1 MSLTNDQE
9 KKIEALVERM
19 RSEVEFVD
27 DYCTS
32 NEENPTAYY
41 VGSVG
46 YGGELMHQVE
56 DGIFHARYKL
66 EDQLEPDEVDYLKAL
81 VKGYHPNN
89 PKAREIVNAI
99 SEITNLCFESS
110 YWVNDLEL
118 CSMQLGEIE
127 HQLDDELY
135 TELEALNEDEFKAF
149 CDQVRSYVHYDKLN
163 RYIYVDHGY
172 SRWYL
177 ELDVDKLRDLMKSKP
192 IESFVAL
199 VAASTKKSNKLEV
212 IK

>member
-1 MSLTNDQE
+1 MNLTNDQE
-9 KKIEALVERM
+9 KKIEALVDWM

-27 DYCTS
+27 DYYTS
-32 NEENPTAYY
+32 NEENPTADY
-41 VGSVG
+41 VASVG
-46 YGGELMHQVE
+46 HNGELMHKVE
-56 DGIFHARYKL
+56 DAIFNARYKL

-81 VKGYHPNN
+81 VKGYHHNN
-89 PKAREIVNAI
+89 PKARDIVNAI
-99 SEITNLCFESS
+99 IDITNLCFEPS

-118 CSMQLGEIE
+118 CSMQLGKIE

-135 TELEALNEDEFKAF
+135 TELEALNEDEFKEF
-149 CDQVRSYVHYDKLN
+149 CDQVRSYVHYDKLD
-163 RYIYVDHGY
+163 RYIYVDHSY

-177 ELDVDKLRDLMKSKP
+177 ELDVDKLRDLMKSKSV
-192 IESFVAL
+192 ESFVEL

>member
-1 MSLTNDQE
+1 MLTNDQE
-9 KKIEALVERM
+9 KKIEALVDRM

-27 DYCTS
+27 DYYTS
-32 NEENPTAYY
+32 NEENPIADY
-41 VGSVG
+41 VASVG
-46 YGGELMHQVE
+46 YGGDLMHQVE
-56 DGIFHARYKL
+56 DAIFHARYKL

-89 PKAREIVNAI
+89 PNAREIVNAI
-99 SEITNLCFESS
+99 IEITNLCFEPS

-118 CSMQLGEIE
+118 CSMTLGEIE
-127 HQLDDELY
+127 HQLDDSLVDD
-135 TELEALNEDEFKAF
+135 LKQLSDEEM
-149 CDQVRSYVHYDKLN
+149 DQFVDDANSYASYDKGSN
-163 RYIYVDHGY
+163 YIYVDHSY

-192 IESFVAL
+192 VESFVQL
-199 VAASTKKSNKLEV
+199 VAASTKKLNKLEV

>member
-9 KKIEALVERM
+9 KKIEALVDRM
-19 RSEVEFVD
+19 RSEVEWCD
-27 DYCTS
+27 EYYTS
-32 NEENPTAYY
+32 NPDNATADY

-46 YGGELMHQVE
+46 YFGELMHQVE
-56 DGIFHARYKL
+56 DALKRHNLKR
-66 EDQLEPDEVDYLKAL
+66 QLEEDEYIYLEAL

-89 PKAREIVNAI
+89 PNAREIVNATI
-99 SEITNLCFESS
+99 DITNLCFEPS

-118 CSMQLGEIE
+118 CSMRLGEIE
-127 HQLDDELY
+127 HQLDDSLVDD
-135 TELEALNEDEFKAF
+135 LKQLSDEEM
-149 CDQVRSYVHYDKLN
+149 DQFVDDANSYASYDKGSN
-163 RYIYVDHGY
+163 YIYVDHSY

-192 IESFVAL
+192 VESL
-199 VAASTKKSNKLEV
+199 VEQSKASKKKINQLEV